1 MNDLNDLVLNTRQVV
16 TFNNYGLLVT
26 NGQIRVLQQGPTANV
41 THTDSPIAFWD
52 ASNTLSSVNLSAN
65 LTASPF
71 FFGSP
76 LDWTAVLGTYG
87 NVRPGVSQIGLSYDY
102 SINEIFGTITV
113 DPTDPTILL
122 YNANVATLPANTLP
136 AIISI
141 VNPEQVAPGYG
152 LSNANIGDSYLLTSS
167 IGSAWPYD
175 TGNSSATANVNDIIT
190 YSGNSWVSTFS
201 AENNIGNISFVY
213 DNTTNLQCQWNGNV
227 WVRGYEGDRK
237 SVV

>member
-1 MNDLNDLVLNTRQVV
+1 MCIRDSVCTLQFEAPIWMSLPAQVSKMGVIFKVIMDINATNDLNDLVLNTRQVV

-26 NGQIRVLQQGPTANV
+26 NGQIRILQQGPTANV
-41 THTDSPIAFWD
+41 THTDNPIAFWD
-52 ASNTLSSVNLSAN
+52 ASNTLSSANLSAN

-102 SINEIFGTITV
+102 SVNEILGTITV

-141 VNPEQVAPGYG
+141 VNPEQ
-152 LSNANIGDSYLLTSS
+152 D
-167 IGSAWPYD
+167 
-175 TGNSSATANVNDIIT
+175 
-190 YSGNSWVSTFS
+190 
-201 AENNIGNISFVY
+201 VY
-213 DNTTNLQCQWNGNV
+213 KRQ
-227 WVRGYEGDRK
+227 K
-237 SVV
+237 